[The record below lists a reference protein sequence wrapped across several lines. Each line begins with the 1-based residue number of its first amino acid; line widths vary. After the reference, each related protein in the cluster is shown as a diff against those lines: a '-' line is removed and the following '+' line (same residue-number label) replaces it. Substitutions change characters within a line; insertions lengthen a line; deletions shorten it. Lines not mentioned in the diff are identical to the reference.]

1 MTSYSSAGVS
11 LEGAAKWVSRLKALS
26 PEIGGFGGF
35 YPLGDDFLVASTDGV
50 GTKLKIAIALD
61 RHDTI
66 GIDLVAMNVNDI
78 LTSGAKPLFFLDYLA
93 VSKLD
98 EGKLEQILSG
108 IRKGCEEAGCLLIG
122 GETAQMGD
130 FYPEGHYDAA
140 GFAVGIVKKEKRVD
154 GSTIQKGDLLIGL
167 ASSGAHSNGFSLI
180 RKVLGE
186 RDESLLMPTRI
197 YVKRVHAL
205 MERVKVKGMA
215 HITGGA
221 FGKNIPRMLPEGLGA
236 LIYGGWPVPEVFL
249 RIQKAGRIGVEEMR
263 RVFNLGIGFV
273 LCVSPGEARE
283 LLKTESD
290 CFLVGEVV
298 GGRGVSW
305 K

>member
-1 MTSYSSAGVS
+1 MTSYSKAGVN
-11 LEGAAKWVSRLKALS
+11 LEGAAKWVSRLKTLS

-35 YPLGDDFLVASTDGV
+35 YPYGDDFLVASTDGV

-61 RHDTI
+61 KHDTI

-93 VSKLD
+93 VSKL
-98 EGKLEQILSG
+98 EEKKLEEILSG
-108 IRKGCEEAGCLLIG
+108 IQKGCEEAGCLLIG

-140 GFAVGIVKKEKRVD
+140 GFAVGVVRKKDRVD
-154 GSTIQKGDLLIGL
+154 GSSIEKGDYLVGL
-167 ASSGAHSNGFSLI
+167 PSSGAHSNGFSLI

-186 RDESLLMPTRI
+186 RDESLLTPTKI
-197 YVKRVHAL
+197 YVKRVHEL
-205 MERVKVKGMA
+205 MGKVKMKGMA

-236 LIYGGWPVPEVFL
+236 LIYGGWPVPEVFS
-249 RIQKAGRIGVEEMR
+249 RIQKAGGIATEEMR
-263 RVFNLGIGFV
+263 RVFNLGIGFI
-273 LCVSPGEARE
+273 LCMSAEEARSLCKKE
-283 LLKTESD
+283 GD

-298 GGRGVSW
+298 SGKGVLW
-305 K
+305 R